1 MKPSWRMSRQFPSL
15 TWKMPNS
22 AATTQTILREFQIRR
37 TSQERWCT
45 AVLIPKL
52 IFRKPSTS
60 QTKQFLLVK
69 RSFHPCT
76 GKRWNEQHWEVI
88 FSKFQVLV
96 FIVYHDISGKVYLSP
111 ATHVH
116 VPCCIK
122 TIFYSTLYLDWPL
135 PQQTAKY
142 TSKKNVHSDKRK
154 YFNETSSK
162 DLNCVTVQLQ
172 QY

>member
-22 AATTQTILREFQIRR
+22 AATTQTMIMKLQIRR

-60 QTKQFLLVK
+60 QTKPFLLVK

-88 FSKFQVLV
+88 FIKFQVLV

-116 VPCCIK
+116 VVFKQYFKVPCTWTGHCLSK
-122 TIFYSTLYLDWPL
+122 
-135 PQQTAKY
+135 QQ
-142 TSKKNVHSDKRK
+142 NIQVR
-154 YFNETSSK
+154 NISSVLK
-162 DLNCVTVQLQ
+162 ENISMKLLLKI
-172 QY
+172 

>member
-22 AATTQTILREFQIRR
+22 AATTQTMIMKLQIRR

-60 QTKQFLLVK
+60 QTKPFLLVK

-76 GKRWNEQHWEVI
+76 GKRWNEQYLEVI

-96 FIVYHDISGKVYLSP
+96 FIVYHDISGKVYLSH

-116 VPCCIK
+116 VVFKQYFKVPCTWTGHCLSKQQNIQVRK
-122 TIFYSTLYLDWPL
+122 RRMIPKKIHL
-135 PQQTAKY
+135 PTMK
-142 TSKKNVHSDKRK
+142 
-154 YFNETSSK
+154 
-162 DLNCVTVQLQ
+162 
-172 QY
+172 

>member
-22 AATTQTILREFQIRR
+22 AATTQTILMKLQIRR

-60 QTKQFLLVK
+60 QTKPFLLVK

-111 ATHVH
+111 STHVH
-116 VPCCIK
+116 VVFKQYFIVPCPWTGHCLSKQQNIQVRKMFTVIK
-122 TIFYSTLYLDWPL
+122 ENISMKLLL
-135 PQQTAKY
+135 KI
-142 TSKKNVHSDKRK
+142 
-154 YFNETSSK
+154 
-162 DLNCVTVQLQ
+162 
-172 QY
+172 

>member
-60 QTKQFLLVK
+60 QTKPFLLVK

-76 GKRWNEQHWEVI
+76 GKRWNEQYWKVI
-88 FSKFQVLV
+88 FLKFQVLV
-96 FIVYHDISGKVYLSP
+96 FIVYHDISGKLYLSP

-116 VPCCIK
+116 VVFKQYFIVPCPWTGHCLSKQQNIQVRKISTVIK
-122 TIFYSTLYLDWPL
+122 ENISMKLLL
-135 PQQTAKY
+135 KI
-142 TSKKNVHSDKRK
+142 
-154 YFNETSSK
+154 
-162 DLNCVTVQLQ
+162 
-172 QY
+172 

>member
-37 TSQERWCT
+37 TSQEWWCT

-60 QTKQFLLVK
+60 QTKPFLLVK
-69 RSFHPCT
+69 RSFHPYT
-76 GKRWNEQHWEVI
+76 GKRWHEQYWEVI
-88 FSKFQVLV
+88 FIKFQVLV

-111 ATHVH
+111 ASGCHPC
-116 VPCCIK
+116 PCCIQ

-135 PQQTAKY
+135 HQQTAKY

-154 YFNETSSK
+154 YFNETS
-162 DLNCVTVQLQ
+162 
-172 QY
+172 